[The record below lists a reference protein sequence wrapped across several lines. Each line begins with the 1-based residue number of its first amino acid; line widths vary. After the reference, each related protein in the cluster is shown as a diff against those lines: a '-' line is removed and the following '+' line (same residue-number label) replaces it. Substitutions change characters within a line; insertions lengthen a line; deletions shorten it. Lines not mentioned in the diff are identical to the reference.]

1 MSLPVDSSPERR
13 GPDLLLFALFLAA
26 SAALL
31 ALPEPR
37 EAELTGFLRATV
49 LAPVLAAHDW
59 YRERTELREQVDE
72 LRRRRDS
79 LEREL
84 ARRSGLEEENALLRA
99 LLRVE
104 DRDVGEFL
112 PAQITLGS
120 PRTGEPHRFVVGV
133 GRRRGVRT
141 PAGVI
146 APDGV
151 VGVVR
156 SADGERAVG
165 DLWTHPEFRLSVRS
179 DSLRATGIVRPLR
192 EDDGRTVM
200 LFEGAPYQRELA
212 PGTALVTTGAGGVYP
227 PGVPVGTVQ
236 AVASVESGWARSYR
250 VRPAVRPEQVR
261 FVLVWRPPRPAA
273 AGRAGER

>member
-1 MSLPVDSSPERR
+1 MSLPDDSSPDRR

-31 ALPEPR
+31 AVPEPR
-37 EAELTGFLRATV
+37 QAELTGFLRGTV

-59 YRERTELREQVDE
+59 YRERTQLRERVDE
-72 LRRRRDS
+72 LQRRRDS

-84 ARRSGLEEENALLRA
+84 ARRSGLKEENALLRD
-99 LLRVE
+99 LLGVGN
-104 DRDVGEFL
+104 RDAGEFYS
-112 PAQITLGS
+112 AQITLGS
-120 PRTGEPHRFVVGV
+120 PRVGEPHRFVVGI
-133 GRRRGVRT
+133 GRRRGVRP

-156 SADGERAVG
+156 SADEDRAVG
-165 DLWTHPEFRLSVRS
+165 DLWTHPDFRLSVRS

-227 PGVPVGTVQ
+227 PGVPVGTVR
-236 AVASVESGWARSYR
+236 ATASVESGWARSYR
-250 VRPAVRPEQVR
+250 VRPAVRPERVR
-261 FVLVWRPPRPAA
+261 FVMVWRPPEPDAA
-273 AGRAGER
+273 EGARGR